1 MNSLKNLTLLLVED
15 EKNIS
20 SALQTALEEFFDKI
34 IIAKNG
40 EEGLKKF
47 KKYSPDLVVT
57 DISMPIMDGLTMS
70 SEIKKVSKNTPII
83 VLSAYSE
90 KEKLLEAIDIHI
102 NKYLIKP
109 IDVEE
114 LLMSIHQI
122 VHTDMGTSSFIKL
135 DENHIFD
142 KTKRIFIKNDE
153 EIPLTK
159 KELAFI
165 SVLLEHPGVLV
176 LHSDI
181 KKRVWA
187 SDTVKDAAVRTF
199 VKRLRDKIGDEFIKN
214 ISGLG
219 YKIEIDL

>member
-47 KKYSPDLVVT
+47 KKYSPNLVVT

-70 SEIKKVSKNTPII
+70 SEIKKVSKNTPIV

-135 DENHIFD
+135 DENMCI
-142 KTKRIFIKNDE
+142 R
-153 EIPLTK
+153 
-159 KELAFI
+159 
-165 SVLLEHPGVLV
+165 
-176 LHSDI
+176 
-181 KKRVWA
+181 
-187 SDTVKDAAVRTF
+187 
-199 VKRLRDKIGDEFIKN
+199 
-214 ISGLG
+214 
-219 YKIEIDL
+219 